1 MKSKYSLIMK
11 YVKIL
16 FVIAGLGI
24 ITGFYFYNKP
34 VKSTKSKNADVVIRS
49 EDLFNEFSNDENA
62 ANNKYLDK
70 IISIS
75 GEVTNIANEDGLSI
89 VTLKTNS
96 DMFGVICKIEQNE
109 DKVKTIKA
117 GDKIKVKGACTGM
130 LMDVV
135 MVRCVIE

>member
-1 MKSKYSLIMK
+1 MK

-16 FVIAGLGI
+16 SVIAGLGI

-34 VKSTKSKNADVVIRS
+34 VRSTKSKHADLIIRS

-62 ANNKYLDK
+62 ANKKYLYK
-70 IISIS
+70 IISIA

-96 DMFGVICKIEQNE
+96 EMFGVICKIESND
-109 DKVKTIKA
+109 DKVKTIKI
-117 GDKIKVKGACTGM
+117 GDQIKVKGSCTGM

-135 MVRCVIE
+135 MVRCIIE

>member
-1 MKSKYSLIMK
+1 MRSKYSLILK

-16 FVIAGLGI
+16 SVVAVLGI

-34 VKSTKSKNADVVIRS
+34 VSSTKSKHADLIIRS
-49 EDLFNEFSNDENA
+49 EDLFNEFSNDENT
-62 ANNKYLDK
+62 ANKKYLDK

-75 GEVTNIANEDGLSI
+75 GEVTTIANEDGLSI

-96 DMFGVICKIEQNE
+96 DMFGVICKIESND
-109 DKVKTIKA
+109 DKVKTLKA
-117 GDKIKVKGACTGM
+117 GDNIKVKGSCTGM